1 MKLRFSNGKDFA
13 ITFGA
18 TNVNEFYQQAVSALR
33 TFRTQTERRIHQGE
47 IGKTRSWFENVELHV
62 YSETFNIW
70 QDLSDIR
77 FLRNEY
83 SEFLSYRQ
91 TFKIRFAS
99 QASNL
104 PHVCD
109 MDKKLIDKNAA
120 MIWRGLVDSN
130 QWADNMNLQISK
142 IDDDLRRLT
151 EEK

>member
-1 MKLRFSNGKDFA
+1 MKLRLSNSKNFA
-13 ITFGA
+13 ITFNA
-18 TNVNEFYQQAVSALR
+18 TDVNEFYEQAVSALR
-33 TFRTQTERRIHQGE
+33 SFRIQTERRVHQGE
-47 IGKTRSWFENVELHV
+47 IKTTRSWFENVELHV

-70 QDLSDIR
+70 QDLSNIC

-104 PHVCD
+104 PHIND
-109 MDKKLIDKNAA
+109 IDKKMLDRNAA

-130 QWADNMNLQISK
+130 QWADGMNLQISK

-151 EEK
+151 EE